1 MVKVVGCL
9 VHSVLILDVD
19 IVSIT
24 GQQLNLV
31 GVEVTPK
38 ETMFLALA
46 VLLHGFVVAD
56 AAVVSMEALV

>member
-9 VHSVLILDVD
+9 VLNAKVLVVD

-31 GVEVTPK
+31 GVDHLVK
-38 ETMFLALA
+38 RTMFLALA
-46 VLLHGFVVAD
+46 VLLHGHVVAV
-56 AAVVSMEALV
+56 AAEVNTETLV

>member
-9 VHSVLILDVD
+9 VHNVPKLVVD

-24 GQQLNLV
+24 GQPPNLV
-31 GVEVTPK
+31 GVEVIAR

-46 VLLHGFVVAD
+46 VLLHGFVVAV
-56 AAVVSMEALV
+56 AAVVNMEALV